1 MSTFMLPKGCIRKIE
16 SLCSRFL
23 WSGSIETHTKAKVAW
38 STCCLPMNEG
48 GLGFKRF
55 SVWNA
60 KLCLRLIWLLFSNS
74 GSLWVAWQHHHHK
87 LDSYSFWEVKQK
99 ISDSWFWKV
108 LLKLRGLARKFI
120 SCTIGSGT
128 TAWFWHDNWTP
139 FGSLINHLGDE
150 GPRSLRIPL
159 NARVSE
165 ACNRL
170 GWVLAPPRSA
180 QAVNLHI
187 FLSTINLP
195 SSSTAYDF
203 FYFDDKP
210 ISKYSSSK
218 TWEALRPRESAKDWA
233 DSVWFKGSTPRH
245 AFNFWVANLDRI
257 SQPSTVF
264 TSWSALLSWAKAGSV
279 SSPYTLRLLLTHALV
294 YNIWKQRNNL
304 IHNQVEVPPLTIF
317 RDIDHQIINSIT
329 ARRTR

>member
-1 MSTFMLPKGCIRKIE
+1 M
-16 SLCSRFL
+16 
-23 WSGSIETHTKAKVAW
+23 
-38 STCCLPMNEG
+38 
-48 GLGFKRF
+48 
-55 SVWNA
+55 
-60 KLCLRLIWLLFSNS
+60 
-74 GSLWVAWQHHHHK
+74 
-87 LDSYSFWEVKQK
+87 
-99 ISDSWFWKV
+99 
-108 LLKLRGLARKFI
+108 LKLRGLARKFI

-128 TAWFWHDNWTP
+128 TAWFWHDNWMP

-210 ISKYSSSK
+210 IGKYSSSK

-245 AFNFWVANLDRI
+245 AFNFWVANLDRLPTLSRLASWGLQVTNRCSFCAATEKTWDHLFLYCRFSLVIWDSILCRI

-317 RDIDHQIINSIT
+317 RDIDRQIINSIT
-329 ARRTR
+329 ARRTRKKFKNLMAMWLH